1 MVIHFKCIFIFGH
14 TMWHMG
20 SKIPGIEPTSPAV
33 EARSTTGQPGKFL
46 LQFEKKE
53 IEGFLGGS
61 EVKESACN
69 VGDLGSIPGLG
80 RSPGEGNGNP
90 FQCSCL
96 ENPMDGGAKSQTQ
109 LTDFTSLHFWWLN
122 GKEPACQCSRYRFQ
136 PYSRKIPYASGQ
148 LSPRTTTT
156 EAHAPRASAPQ
167 PQKPLQ

>member
-53 IEGFLGGS
+53 IEGFPGGS

-69 VGDLGSIPGLG
+69 AGDLGSIPGLG
-80 RSPGEGNGNP
+80 RSPGEGKGYP
-90 FQCSCL
+90 VQDSGL
-96 ENPMDGGAKSQTQ
+96 ENSMDCIDHGVAKSWTR
-109 LTDFTSLHFWWLN
+109 LSDFQSWFVVLYN
-122 GKEPACQCSRYRFQ
+122 
-136 PYSRKIPYASGQ
+136 RKSVSFCCIFFSPEFSG
-148 LSPRTTTT
+148 TTTFIF
-156 EAHAPRASAPQ
+156 
-167 PQKPLQ
+167 